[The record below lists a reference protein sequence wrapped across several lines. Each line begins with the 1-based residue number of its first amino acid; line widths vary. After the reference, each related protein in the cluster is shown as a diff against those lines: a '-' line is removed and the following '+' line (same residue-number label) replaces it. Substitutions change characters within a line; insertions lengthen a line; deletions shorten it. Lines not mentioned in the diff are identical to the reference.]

1 MCYNLEKE
9 VLDGV
14 VIEMFDEGLVCEDL
28 IVLDFV
34 IIDSV
39 SIEDMDDVFF
49 VKVLL
54 DDKF

>member
-1 MCYNLEKE
+1 MEKE

-14 VIEMFDEGLVCEDL
+14 VIEMFDEGLVREDL
-28 IVLDFV
+28 IALDFV

-49 VKVLL
+49 VKALS